1 MYAVVRFM
9 PLYLITGWIS
19 ACGQLL
25 LRYLRIVILWDFIPK
40 EDMTIHS
47 AEGAMRG
54 SMQP

>member
-40 EDMTIHS
+40 EDMIIHS